1 MKQPAPATFRPFR
14 LRGMRNRTARL
25 ATGLLVLGFG
35 ALAFSPREALA
46 YRPPELG
53 LLGSR
58 ISLTKEQEAF
68 TQMGLKGSAAAR
80 YADDLSAELSL
91 ALELGRPSKLEAALK
106 TARAE
111 RAYRQ
116 TLRDGIYRALKAH
129 AALWKAE
136 AGLQAARLALEVAQ
150 LEKEAA
156 TARGAGPLALEEA
169 KNALEAARIALA
181 EAELEAEA
189 AVEETRALGFAGA
202 AEPTPLAFALP
213 PARADRTTQLEL
225 ALADARVSQAQRSLF
240 VLSAE
245 LSYQD
250 RVALGLKAETAGPS
264 IGVAV
269 GPKNPLVPPGTWQVG
284 VSARLSLDP
293 RAWTQV
299 HEAELAARE
308 ARVRAERKAEGRGRR
323 LRLLRARA
331 ELGEKRLR
339 LAQKRLKL
347 AKLRLQAARHRWER
361 GMLSRLELRRME
373 AARWQ
378 AEQAVAQAWAA
389 YLEAVKAYLDL
400 ADGEWRVR

>member
-1 MKQPAPATFRPFR
+1 
-14 LRGMRNRTARL
+14 MRNRAARL

-35 ALAFSPREALA
+35 ALAFSPREALE

-53 LLGSR
+53 LLELR
-58 ISLTKEQEAF
+58 IALTEEQEAF
-68 TQMGLKGSAAAR
+68 AQIGLKGSATAR
-80 YADDLSAELSL
+80 YAEDLSAELLL
-91 ALELGRPSKLEAALK
+91 ALELGAEQKLEAALK
-106 TARAE
+106 ASRAE

-116 TLRDGIYRALKAH
+116 TLRDGVYRALKAH
-129 AALWKAE
+129 AALWGAE
-136 AGLQAARLALEVAQ
+136 AGLQAARLAVEVAR

-156 TARGAGPLALEEA
+156 TARGAGPLAVEEA
-169 KNALEAARIALA
+169 TNALEAARIALA
-181 EAELEAEA
+181 EAELAAEA
-189 AVEETRALGFAGA
+189 AAAEARALGFAGA

-213 PARADRTTQLEL
+213 PARADRAAHLEL

-245 LSYQD
+245 LAYQD

-293 RAWTQV
+293 WAWTQV

-308 ARVRAERKAEGRGRR
+308 ARVRAEQKAEERGRR
-323 LRLLRARA
+323 LRALRARA

-339 LAQKRLKL
+339 LAQKRLEL
-347 AKLRLQAARHRWER
+347 AKARLRAAQHRWER
-361 GMLSRLELRRME
+361 GMFSWLDLRRAE
-373 AARWQ
+373 VSRWQ

-389 YLEAVKAYLDL
+389 YLDTVKAYLDL